1 MKMNNSDVDVLHLCE
16 SNFRATVLSWRH
28 TTMLR
33 DWLSRKSAAQATL
46 GLLALGL
53 VGCGSSVYRPIGP
66 PPADSVTFPAAS
78 TQGWLQQYGTGYVS
92 TGRPSHNG
100 DTAYGIATDP
110 QGNVVVLD
118 KTYGAFPGFTNN
130 GSAQIAV
137 VKFDGSGNRLWTEQ
151 FGTGS
156 GDFPS
161 AIATDAQ
168 GNIFVAGATTGA
180 FSGFTNNAGTEQSV
194 VIKLNPSGQTVWI
207 QQFPST
213 GSSQANGLAVDAQ
226 GNAIVVGETEQAGF
240 SDGYTEGGYVAKL
253 SGATGSTI
261 WKQAYN
267 ATSFNYETTG
277 VAVDSQGNVIA
288 VGGFPGPGSS
298 NSTTYM
304 VAKLDGTTG
313 NTMWQQL
320 PETYSPFGGQM
331 LTYTQVAVD
340 AQGDVLLG
348 GVDDST
354 GYNQCVI
361 ASLANGTGTQQ
372 WKQEFGA
379 AETCIPGNLA
389 TDTAG
394 NVLMTGNMLNPFFSS
409 SNPPK
414 TDDVFLAKL
423 NGGGAGV
430 WLQQFGTGEDLAK
443 DSTTLGAL
451 TFVATDSQNHAYV
464 AGTTTG
470 AFPGFINANKVNEL
484 FVTQFGP

>member
-1 MKMNNSDVDVLHLCE
+1 MRRN
-16 SNFRATVLSWRH
+16 
-28 TTMLR
+28 
-33 DWLSRKSAAQATL
+33 WLSHKYAAQAAL
-46 GLLALGL
+46 VFSLAIGLAGCNNGL
-53 VGCGSSVYRPIGP
+53 YHPTGLP
-66 PPADSVTFPAAS
+66 PSGTVTFPTAS

-100 DTAYGIATDP
+100 DTAYGDATDP

-118 KTYGAFPGFTNN
+118 QTYGAFPGFSNN

-156 GDFPS
+156 GDFPN

-168 GNIFVAGATTGA
+168 GNIFVAGSTHGA
-180 FSGFTNNAGTEQSV
+180 FPSFTNSGNAEQCV
-194 VIKLNPSGQTVWI
+194 VIKLNSSGLTTWV
-207 QQFPST
+207 QQFAPGLACQVTS
-213 GSSQANGLAVDAQ
+213 LAVDAQ
-226 GNAIVVGETEQAGF
+226 DNVVVGSENLI
-240 SDGYTEGGYVAKL
+240 DGSYNNNNQGATIGKL
-253 SGATGSTI
+253 AGATGATI
-261 WKQAYN
+261 WNQEYVGTNMASYGV
-267 ATSFNYETTG
+267 TG
-277 VAVDSQGNVIA
+277 VAVDNQNNVIA
-288 VGGFPGPGSS
+288 VGNFPSTAGS
-298 NSTTYM
+298 NSAAYM
-304 VAKLDGTTG
+304 VAKLDGSTG
-313 NTMWQQL
+313 NTVWQQL
-320 PETYSPFGGQM
+320 PVPYSPFGGQT
-331 LTYTQVAVD
+331 LTYTQVAVN
-340 AQGDVLLG
+340 AQGGIFVG

-361 ASLANGTGTQQ
+361 ASLANGTGAQQ

-379 AETCIPGNLA
+379 AQACIPGNLA

-394 NVLMTGNMLNPFFSS
+394 NVLMTGNMFNPFFSS
-409 SNPPK
+409 SNPPN

-423 NGGGAGV
+423 NGSGAGV

-470 AFPGFINANKVNEL
+470 AFPGFTNANKVNEL

>member
-1 MKMNNSDVDVLHLCE
+1 MRRNWVSHKYV
-16 SNFRATVLSWRH
+16 
-28 TTMLR
+28 
-33 DWLSRKSAAQATL
+33 AQAAL
-46 GLLALGL
+46 VFPLAIGLAGCNNGL
-53 VGCGSSVYRPIGP
+53 YHPAGP
-66 PPADSVTFPAAS
+66 PPVDTVTFPTAS

-118 KTYGAFPGFTNN
+118 KTYGAFPGFSNN

-168 GNIFVAGATTGA
+168 GNIFVAGATNGA
-180 FSGFTNNAGTEQSV
+180 FPGFTNSAGTLQSV

-361 ASLANGTGTQQ
+361 ASLANGTGAQQ

-379 AETCIPGNLA
+379 AQTCIPGNLA